1 MNKPTAISV
10 KPYRHAG
17 VGMILGVFVVMNLL
31 ITLLATSITSSG
43 TYRSFI
49 QNAQSQEGG
58 KALVTTAVKAV
69 REDLQAKLDAY
80 ATITVSADTVNG
92 LTAESGTNYRFPA
105 STVPA
110 PQGVVTVTG
119 SSGTLGTYTAKLLSI
134 NGSNYVVKIF
144 ATANGTL
151 FTTTETL
158 TLIEKTRPRTVRF
171 LGRNT
176 GDRLSDAILQTNLG
190 DIDGD
195 GFTDFCM
202 AAPMA
207 DNGATTDTGEVVVV
221 FGRSKTDWN
230 NLALSSGT
238 FDLDNVS
245 QANRMLRFTGR
256 ASGDRLGIT
265 PTLSHLGDVNND
277 GYADFALSSRSAL
290 SFKGEV
296 FLVFGRPKAE
306 WDTLGTSTGHINL
319 SSYSPA
325 NKILR
330 FEGRANNQLTGAYG
344 DIGDVN
350 SDGFSDFVITS
361 LIGWGGSGWPSGSIT
376 FRGDVYVVFGRS
388 TALWNTLVDAS
399 GNFVLSNSAKDKDMV
414 RFIGQNAASC
424 LGSVLPRN
432 LGDVNGDG
440 YPDFGM
446 GAPCEG
452 SGKGDAYVVMGRPAT
467 GANSWDALIPTNGDL
482 SIIDASTDANQ
493 IYRFSGNFSSGGL
506 GRWGIAPAGDINKD
520 GFDDLLIPG
529 TDEHT
534 FNHGRGNLYTV
545 FGRSTANW
553 NTLTPASPAIVLN
566 HSHGFTGFP
575 SNILVTCSIWWGD
588 DMTDY
593 GLYSGGRDLNR
604 DGISDI
610 IVGNPGNTQPQT
622 FIIFGRNLSAW
633 NSWYDEDGMI
643 GLQHDF
649 PSSVDSYGT
658 NILSIRPRNAADKLN
673 DNSFMCAGTF
683 GFAGDVN
690 GDGFEDL
697 IFTAPLADGG
707 GTDSGEVYVIMGR
720 TSEQW
725 MALSPTTQVFS
736 LTSGNRANRVYR
748 FLGSGANHK
757 MGSIS
762 AAPVGDINADGYD
775 DVLIGAPDASSAS
788 GQAYLITGRSQQ
800 DWDLLFSNSD
810 GTEKTFSTLNDMGN

>member
-17 VGMILGVFVVMNLL
+17 VGMILGVFVVMNLM

-92 LTAESGTNYRFPA
+92 ITAESGTNYRFPA

-110 PQGVVTVTG
+110 PQGVITVTG
-119 SSGTLGTYTAKLLSI
+119 SSGTLGTYTAKLLRI
-134 NGSNYVVKIF
+134 HGANYVVKIF
-144 ATANGTL
+144 ATANGTSY
-151 FTTTETL
+151 TTTETL
-158 TLIEKTRPRTVRF
+158 TLMEKTRPRTVRF

-195 GFTDFCM
+195 GYTDFCI

-256 ASGDRLGIT
+256 TADARIGS
-265 PTLSHLGDVNND
+265 PVTLCHLGDVNND
-277 GYADFALSSRSAL
+277 GYADFAISSGSAV

-296 FLVFGRPKAE
+296 FLIFGRPKAE

-319 SSYSPA
+319 SSYSQA

-330 FEGRANNQLTGAYG
+330 FEGRANNQLTGVFG

-350 SDGFSDFVITS
+350 ADGYSDFVMGS
-361 LIGWGGSGWPSGSIT
+361 LLGWGGSGWPSGSIT

-388 TALWNTLVDAS
+388 TTAWNSLTAAS
-399 GNFVLSNSAKDKDMV
+399 GDFLLANSAKDKGMV
-414 RFIGQNAASC
+414 RFIGQNTTSC
-424 LGSVLPRN
+424 LGSLLPRN

-440 YPDFGM
+440 YTDFGM
-446 GAPCEG
+446 GAPGEG

-467 GANSWDALIPTNGDL
+467 GANSWDTLIPTNGDL
-482 SIIDASTDANQ
+482 SIITASTDANQ
-493 IYRFSGNFSSGGL
+493 IYRFSGNYSTGGL
-506 GRWGIAPAGDINKD
+506 GRWGIAPAGDVDKD
-520 GFDDLLIPG
+520 GYDDLLIPG
-529 TDEHT
+529 AYEQASY
-534 FNHGRGNLYTV
+534 NGIGNLYTV
-545 FGRSTANW
+545 FGRSSADW
-553 NTLTPASPAIVLN
+553 NALTPASPAIILN
-566 HSHGFTGFP
+566 HSSTFTGFP
-575 SNILVTCSIWWGD
+575 NKVF
-588 DMTDY
+588 MTSAVSGSDY
-593 GLYSGGRDLNR
+593 MMKNGLYAGGRDLNR

-610 IVGNPGNTQPQT
+610 IVGNPDGSQPQT
-622 FIIFGRNLSAW
+622 FIIFGRNFSAW
-633 NSWYDEDGMI
+633 NSWYGVDGFMA
-643 GLQHDF
+643 LQYDF
-649 PSSVDSYGT
+649 PASVNSNAT

-673 DNSFMCAGTF
+673 DNSYMCAGTF

-697 IFTAPLADGG
+697 IFTAPLANGG